1 MLDTT
6 PSINALGHAQGRY
19 KKKLIEVA
27 LPLQAINLAS
37 AREKNGISHVHGH
50 PSTIHFW
57 WAPRPLVA
65 CRALLFA
72 LLVDDPS
79 SDPERYP
86 TQEHQDRER
95 ARLFKI
101 IERLVVWENS
111 LNVQLLSEVHSEI
124 VRSIGEPLPTVYDPF
139 CGRGAIPIEA
149 QRLGLPVEASDLNPV
164 AVTVAKALIEIPWTF
179 RGHPPVH
186 PSLRGPLSDRSWE
199 RATGLAAD
207 VAAYGKWMFDE
218 ARSRIGHLFP
228 KVRLSSGRD
237 ASAIAWLW
245 ARTVRCGNPV
255 CGAEMPLIKSF
266 ALSTKLNREWFV
278 EPIVDEL
285 NRTVN
290 FEVRRGTTHREGT
303 IGRTG
308 ATCII
313 CGGSVPLDYIRAEG
327 KAKRIGERLLAIV
340 AEGDRGRDYISPDPL
355 HERMA
360 LEAVPDWSRVP
371 DTDLPKR
378 ALGFR
383 VQAYGMTKH
392 HDLFTARQLLTL
404 TTISALVKET
414 HECILT
420 DARAALLEEGE
431 ALENNGRGARAYAD
445 AVATYL
451 AMAVDRQAS
460 YSSNLCTWNSP
471 AETMFQVFTRQI
483 IQIKWDFAEVNP
495 FSDSTGNFGG
505 AITWVEKAL
514 AATSAGAPG
523 AVKSRDAA
531 DGETLPIG
539 VFSTDPPYYDNVP
552 YADLSDFFYVW
563 LRSSLREV
571 YPDLLS
577 TVLVPKSQ
585 ELISDP
591 ARFNGDGEKA
601 REQFEEGLKRAF
613 AAMRL
618 SVRGDIPAMV
628 IYAFKQSDRATPSDS
643 NGGDRGRISVGWE
656 AMLSALLTAGFQIT
670 GTWPLTMERQGRLRS
685 VDSNALASAIVLI
698 CRPRSVE
705 TARCSRADFVR
716 ELRAELPAAVQR
728 LREASL
734 AATDLEQAA
743 IGPGMAIYSKYAAVL
758 EPDDSRMS
766 IRSALALITEE
777 LAQTLLSEIS
787 GVDAETHF
795 ALSWFDENGYAAG
808 PYGRAD
814 VTLRAKNASIEP
826 LMRSGVALS
835 EAGRV
840 RLLAPQEIEPP
851 ASANLR
857 SFPSWAQAM
866 HVVAALVGHNGSDE
880 RAAAVLRVLGLGNV
894 EHIKDIAY
902 HCYLV
907 CDRARRSTE
916 ARDFN
921 AVVQAWPDL
930 LRLASEHGGDT
941 LL

>member
-1 MLDTT
+1 M
-6 PSINALGHAQGRY
+6 SR

-27 LPLQAINLAS
+27 IPLQAINLAS

-79 SDPERYP
+79 SHPERYP
-86 TQEHQDRER
+86 AQEDQDRER

-111 LNVQLLSEVHSEI
+111 LNVQVLSEAYSEI
-124 VRSIGEPLPTVYDPF
+124 VRSIGKPLPTVYDPF
-139 CGRGAIPIEA
+139 CGRGAFPIEA
-149 QRLGLPVEASDLNPV
+149 QRLGLPVVASDLNPV
-164 AVTVAKALIEIPWTF
+164 AVTIAKALIEIPWAF

-186 PSLRGPLSDRSWE
+186 PSLRGPLSERTWE

-207 VAAYGKWMFDE
+207 VAAYGQWMFDE
-218 ARSRIGHLFP
+218 AQRRIGHAYP
-228 KVRLSSGRD
+228 KVTLSSGRE

-245 ARTVRCGNPV
+245 ARTIRCGNPV
-255 CGAEMPLIKSF
+255 CTAEMPLIKSF
-266 ALSTKLNREWFV
+266 ALSTKRNREWS
-278 EPIVDEL
+278 VDPVVDQL
-285 NRTVN
+285 KRSVT
-290 FEVRRGTTHREGT
+290 FEVRRGTTDREGT
-303 IGRTG
+303 IGRGG

-313 CGGSVPLDYIRAEG
+313 CGESVTLDYIRAEG
-327 KAKRIGERLLAIV
+327 KAKRIGSRLLAII
-340 AEGDRGRDYISPDPL
+340 AEGHRGRDYLSPEPS
-355 HERMA
+355 HERIA
-360 LEAVPDWSRVP
+360 LEAAPDWSRVP
-371 DTDLPKR
+371 DSDLPER

-383 VQAYGMTKH
+383 VQAYGVAKH
-392 HDLFTARQLLTL
+392 RDLFTPRQLLTL
-404 TTISALVKET
+404 TTLSDLVKEA
-414 HECILT
+414 HSRVLS
-420 DARAALLEEGE
+420 DARAASLNGDES
-431 ALENNGRGARAYAD
+431 LENNGRGARAYAD

-483 IQIKWDFAEVNP
+483 IQVKWDFAEANP

-505 AITWVEKAL
+505 AVTWVARAL
-514 AATSAGAPG
+514 ADASAGAPG
-523 AVKSRDAA
+523 EVRSRDAA
-531 DGETLPIG
+531 DGEVLPIG
-539 VFSTDPPYYDNVP
+539 VFCTDPPYYDNVP

-585 ELISDP
+585 ELIADP
-591 ARFNGDGEKA
+591 ARFGGDSERA
-601 REQFEEGLKRAF
+601 RKQFEEGLERAF

-618 SVRGDIPAMV
+618 SVRNDVPAMV
-628 IYAFKQSDRATPSDS
+628 IYAFKQSDRSAEPDG
-643 NGGDRGRISVGWE
+643 NGGTHGRTSTGWE
-656 AMLSALLTAGFQIT
+656 AMLSALLAAGFQIT

-685 VDSNALASAIVLI
+685 FESNALASAIVLI
-698 CRPRSVE
+698 CRQRSAE
-705 TARCSRADFVR
+705 TKPCSRADFVR
-716 ELRAELPAAVQR
+716 ELRAQLPTAVQK

-743 IGPGMAIYSKYAAVL
+743 IGPGMAIFSKYEAVL
-758 EPDDSRMS
+758 EADDTPMS
-766 IRSALALITEE
+766 VRSALALITEE
-777 LAQTLLSEIS
+777 LAQILLGEIS

-795 ALSWFDENGYAAG
+795 ALSWFDEWGYASG
-808 PYGRAD
+808 SYGRAD

-826 LMRSGVALS
+826 LVRSRVAVS

-840 RLLAPQEIEPP
+840 RLLAPHEVYV
-851 ASANLR
+851 SAAR
-857 SFPSWAQAM
+857 DVGSFPAWAQAI
-866 HVVAALVGHNGSDE
+866 HILAALVGESGSDE
-880 RAAAVLRVLGLGNV
+880 RAADLVRAIGVGNV

-907 CDRARRSTE
+907 CDRGKRSAE

-921 AVVQAWPDL
+921 ALVQAWPDL
-930 LRLASEHGGDT
+930 FRLGSELGRDT